1 MKNLPFP
8 ALMAILAAL
17 SATPAA
23 AQQRG
28 SLPQQAP
35 HTMNPSPA
43 PPDSSTSRL
52 QQQMLDQDVVIL
64 NIRKQREHDQQQRG
78 AN

>member
-1 MKNLPFP
+1 MKTVPLP
-8 ALMAILAAL
+8 ALLAILAAL

-35 HTMNPSPA
+35 HPLDPTTSAPASSP
-43 PPDSSTSRL
+43 SRL

-64 NIRKQREHDQQQRG
+64 NLRKQRERDLRQRG